1 MVTVVAQAFNLRTS
15 VVEMKAEVDVK
26 AEAETESKAEAGVS
40 GSLCVQCQLDL
51 HNGDSLYPIVKPCL
65 KEKNNSKIFILA
77 TMY

>member
-40 GSLCVQCQLDL
+40 GS
-51 HNGDSLYPIVKPCL
+51 P
-65 KEKNNSKIFILA
+65 
-77 TMY
+77 